1 MWHLLLARRLS
12 VDLYAWPQIIINT
25 RSDNAH
31 APSVYYLRPIDTLF
45 IDMLS
50 YTPRTQVPAWYQAW
64 VSKSQK
70 IPRSKLVFNLQ
81 CCRKT
86 ILFVHLLYPLSVLSI
101 FKNVKEINWGIK
113 LETMP
118 IGLHCR
124 ILPVWKELRMDTE
137 VLLYYCFLNWQDPI
151 NLLERVK
158 LTLTAYPS
166 SDCHVC

>member
-1 MWHLLLARRLS
+1 
-12 VDLYAWPQIIINT
+12 
-25 RSDNAH
+25 
-31 APSVYYLRPIDTLF
+31 
-45 IDMLS
+45 
-50 YTPRTQVPAWYQAW
+50 
-64 VSKSQK
+64 
-70 IPRSKLVFNLQ
+70 
-81 CCRKT
+81 
-86 ILFVHLLYPLSVLSI
+86 
-101 FKNVKEINWGIK
+101 
-113 LETMP
+113 MP